1 MKEEIQTLQTLIN
14 TAVEFLVN
22 YSFQIIAAII
32 ILIIGTVLAR
42 WSSRLVTR
50 LCEKNNLD
58 VILTKFLGNTT
69 KIIILAFVLIIA
81 LGKFGI
87 SIAPFIAAIGA
98 LAFGASFALQGPLS
112 NYGAGLMIIMARPFT
127 VGNTITIKEFSGV
140 VEDITLSYT
149 ALSTEDGER
158 ITIPNKHIVGEVL
171 KNSFENKVVETS
183 IGISYGDDPQKAI
196 EVISETL
203 KKFPQISPEP
213 SPQIGIEAFADSAIN
228 IGMRYW
234 VPTKQYFKTQYE
246 VNLAAYRSLK
256 DAKITIPYPQRD
268 IHIIKQPENG
278 NFGEIHE
285 ESSQEA

>member
-1 MKEEIQTLQTLIN
+1 MKEEIKTLQNIIN
-14 TAVEFLVN
+14 IAIEFLVT
-22 YSFQIIAAII
+22 YSFQILAAII
-32 ILIIGTVLAR
+32 ILIIGTIVAR
-42 WSSRLVTR
+42 WSSRLVIR
-50 LCEKNNLD
+50 LCEKNNVD
-58 VILTKFLGNTT
+58 VVLTKFLGSTV
-69 KIIILAFVLIIA
+69 KIIVIIFVLIIA

-112 NYGAGLMIIMARPFT
+112 NYGAGLMIIVARPFT
-127 VGNTITIKEFSGV
+127 VGNTIAIKEFSGV

-171 KNSFENKVVETS
+171 KNSFENKVLETT
-183 IGISYGDDPQKAI
+183 IGISYQDDPQKAI

-213 SPQIGIEAFADSAIN
+213 APQIGIEEFADSAIN

-234 VPTKQYFKTQYE
+234 VPTKQYFKTLYE
-246 VNLAAYRSLK
+246 VNLAAYQALK
-256 DAKITIPYPQRD
+256 DAKITIPFPQHD
-268 IHIIKQPENG
+268 IHIVEQSKK
-278 NFGEIHE
+278 
-285 ESSQEA
+285 

>member
-1 MKEEIQTLQTLIN
+1 MKEEVQTLQNLIN
-14 TAVEFLVN
+14 IAVEFLVT
-22 YSFQIIAAII
+22 YSFQILAAII
-32 ILIIGTVLAR
+32 ILIIGTFVAR

-50 LCEKNNLD
+50 LCEKNNID
-58 VILTKFLGNTT
+58 VVLSRFLGSTT
-69 KIIILAFVLIIA
+69 KIIVLVFVLIIA

-98 LAFGASFALQGPLS
+98 LAFGASLALQGPLS
-112 NYGAGLMIIMARPFT
+112 NYGAGLMIILARPFT

-140 VEDITLSYT
+140 VEDITLAYT

-171 KNSFENKVVETS
+171 KNSFENKVVETT

-203 KKFPQISPEP
+203 KKFPQISAEP
-213 SPQIGIEAFADSAIN
+213 VPQIGIEEFADSSIN

-246 VNLAAYRSLK
+246 VNLAAYQAIK
-256 DAKITIPYPQRD
+256 DAEITIPFPQHD
-268 IHIIKQPENG
+268 VHVIEQPEK
-278 NFGEIHE
+278 
-285 ESSQEA
+285 

>member
-1 MKEEIQTLQTLIN
+1 MKEEIKTLQNIIN
-14 TAVEFLVN
+14 IAIEFLVT
-22 YSFQIIAAII
+22 YSFQILAAII
-32 ILIIGTVLAR
+32 ILIIGTIVAR
-42 WSSRLVTR
+42 WSSRLVIR
-50 LCEKNNLD
+50 LCEKNNVD
-58 VILTKFLGNTT
+58 VVLTKFLGSTV
-69 KIIILAFVLIIA
+69 KIIVIIFVLIIA

-112 NYGAGLMIIMARPFT
+112 NYGAGLIIIMTRPFT
-127 VGNTITIKEFSGV
+127 IGNTITIKEFGGV

-171 KNSFENKVVETS
+171 KNSFENKVLETT
-183 IGISYGDDPQKAI
+183 IGISYQDDPQKAI

-213 SPQIGIEAFADSAIN
+213 APQIGIEEFADSAIN

-234 VPTKQYFKTQYE
+234 VPTKQYFKTLYE
-246 VNLAAYRSLK
+246 VNLAAYQALK
-256 DAKITIPYPQRD
+256 DAKITIPFPQHD
-268 IHIIKQPENG
+268 IHIVEQSKK
-278 NFGEIHE
+278 
-285 ESSQEA
+285 